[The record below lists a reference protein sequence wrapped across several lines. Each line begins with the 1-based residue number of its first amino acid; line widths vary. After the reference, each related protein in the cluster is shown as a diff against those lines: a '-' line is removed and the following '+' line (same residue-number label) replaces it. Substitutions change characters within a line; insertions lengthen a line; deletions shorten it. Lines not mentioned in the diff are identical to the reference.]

1 MAATDETTQ
10 AGTGGQSPLDAGTV
24 EESLAEEHPELLV
37 GAALAGGFILAQILK
52 RLGRD

>member
-1 MAATDETTQ
+1 MGAAEETTE
-10 AGTGGQSPLDAGTV
+10 ATGGESPLDVDTV
-24 EESLAEEHPELLV
+24 EDPFAEHPELFV